1 MTPADRP
8 QPLRAVGASKAVA
21 EGVPSSSGPHPTED
35 PRIVAL
41 LRISAPGRDATP
53 SVRSWCSCGRDL
65 VAFGQRKA
73 AALIDD
79 HTRHRSVCPLL
90 TEGKEAA

>member
-1 MTPADRP
+1 MTATAGR
-8 QPLRAVGASKAVA
+8 
-21 EGVPSSSGPHPTED
+21 

-41 LRISAPGRDATP
+41 LRISAPAAGDTTP
-53 SVRSWCSCGRDL
+53 SVRSWCSCGRNL

-73 AALIDD
+73 AALIAD
-79 HTRHRSVCPLL
+79 HTQHRTVCPLL